1 MEGDGRRVRLHP
13 RWEAPGQQGRGMVS
27 RPLQAGR
34 LSLFERGYKLILVFI
49 GWVVITLGICVVVIW
64 IAGRDGR

>member
-1 MEGDGRRVRLHP
+1 
-13 RWEAPGQQGRGMVS
+13 MVS